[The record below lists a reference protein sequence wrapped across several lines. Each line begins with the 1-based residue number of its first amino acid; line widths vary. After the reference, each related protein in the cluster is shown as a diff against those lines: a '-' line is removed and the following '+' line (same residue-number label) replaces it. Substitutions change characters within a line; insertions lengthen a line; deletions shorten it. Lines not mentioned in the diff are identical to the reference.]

1 VFASAAN
8 NPRSEAI
15 ARILVIEDEPSVAR
29 FVGRA
34 LSGHGLGVEVAL
46 GGERGLDLACERD
59 YDLVLL
65 DLRMPDV
72 NGLVVLR
79 QLLRWRPE
87 QRVLVLSAAA
97 DVETRVRCLE
107 QGAADF
113 LAKPFELAELIAR
126 VDARLRRVAP
136 AGDSERELRVG
147 RLALNVA
154 RRTVDAGDGPVTLP
168 ERECALLRHLMLRA
182 RTPCT
187 RGQLL
192 AAIWG
197 TTFDPGTNVVDVY
210 VHRLREKLP
219 PNAIAT
225 IRGVGYVLDG

>member
-1 VFASAAN
+1 MTPSAQ
-8 NPRSEAI
+8 SH
-15 ARILVIEDEPSVAR
+15 ARVLVIEDEPSVAR

-34 LSGHGLGVEVAL
+34 LSRHGLAVEVAL
-46 GGERGLDLACERD
+46 GGERGLERACEHG

-79 QLLRWRPE
+79 QLMRWRPE

-97 DVETRVRCLE
+97 DVETKVHCLE

-113 LAKPFELAELIAR
+113 LAKPFELPELIAR
-126 VDARLRRVAP
+126 VDAHLRRVSA
-136 AGDSERELRVG
+136 ATVERELRAG

-154 RRTVDAGDGPVTLP
+154 RRTVDAGDGPIALP
-168 ERECALLRHLMLRA
+168 ERECGLLRHLMLRA
-182 RTPCT
+182 GTPCT
-187 RGQLL
+187 RQQLL

-210 VHRLREKLP
+210 VHRLRDKLP

-225 IRGVGYVLDG
+225 VRGVGYVLDG